1 MSGSVPGKPEPP
13 GHQHEPAPERA
24 HLFHFLTT
32 LHIPPTRHTI
42 PTSDYMPSNQSRN
55 AALREANATIASQA
69 QRIQVLE
76 GLLEIRRDIDE
87 MKLNETEA
95 KLSEL
100 QATEKAIMEKV
111 AKFEQQAAKI
121 EGLEA
126 EFKERSEK
134 LEAKINKEAEN
145 LKQESSDLIKQE
157 LDRMRQQAAKAT
169 SRVLVMQRSLLDFL
183 KEVEDDVQSEK
194 VTAKDLFVRLEI
206 MMSVS
211 LDEAESM
218 GECGKKAL

>member
-1 MSGSVPGKPEPP
+1 MPEL
-13 GHQHEPAPERA
+13 APLAVRA
-24 HLFHFLTT
+24 LDRL
-32 LHIPPTRHTI
+32 LYSPYLISPPTRH
-42 PTSDYMPSNQSRN
+42 PSYTRDVFQPVARRSPP
-55 AALREANATIASQA
+55 ANATIASQA

-87 MKLNETEA
+87 TKLNETKA
-95 KLSEL
+95 KLSEIE
-100 QATEKAIMEKV
+100 ATEKAIMEKV
-111 AKFEQQAAKI
+111 AKFEQQTAKI

-145 LKQESSDLIKQE
+145 LKQQSSDLVKQE

-206 MMSVS
+206 MMSVF